1 VAREAAHKVDVPLCG
16 GVQSGLKR
24 GDLGL
29 GTGHLCESGRMRGA
43 FQALRGI
50 AVKHPE
56 ALVTPLAV
64 FAIALAVG
72 YLCRSLLLKALAAWS
87 AKTDSRAGRI
97 LTDALRGPLVIWILI
112 LAVHLSFQSSEL
124 PSRFTQWTVEPLR
137 VLFVLSLTLM
147 SMRIAGDLIRF
158 SGAQIPGA
166 VPVTTLTQTLA
177 QLFVLI
183 VGVLIVLNQLN
194 ISITPILTAL
204 GVGGLAVALALQD
217 TLANLFSGFYV
228 TVAGQVRLGDY
239 IKMDS
244 GSEGYVSDITWRSTT
259 IRTLGNNLII
269 VPNSKLAQAIVTNY
283 HLPNK
288 RMPVSLQVNVGYDA
302 DPAHVERVLLE
313 IATEVARDVPDML
326 SDPAPSVTWDPGMSE
341 SWVGVSLNYTVVE
354 FASQFA
360 VRNELRKRIFARFHR
375 DGVPASYPARAIYM
389 RGQAEEAPAQNGDG
403 TGNRAAAFSGR
414 NPPTLP

>member
-1 VAREAAHKVDVPLCG
+1 MKLTCQCTAACSLM
-16 GVQSGLKR
+16 
-24 GDLGL
+24 
-29 GTGHLCESGRMRGA
+29 CEPDRMRGG
-43 FQALRGI
+43 FHALQDL
-50 AVKHPE
+50 
-56 ALVTPLAV
+56 ALKNPGALATPLAV
-64 FAIALAVG
+64 FAVVLGVG
-72 YLCRSLLLKALAAWS
+72 YLCRRLLLKALAAWS
-87 AKTDSRAGRI
+87 AKTENRAGRI

-112 LAVHLSFQSSEL
+112 LAVHLSIESSDL
-124 PSRFTQWTVEPLR
+124 PAHFTQWTIEPLR

-147 SMRIAGDLIRF
+147 CMRIAGDLIRF

-183 VGVLIVLNQLN
+183 VGVLIILNQLH

-244 GSEGYVSDITWRSTT
+244 GSEGYVQDITWRSTT

-313 IATEVARDVPDML
+313 IAAEVTRVLPEML
-326 SDPAPSVTWDPGMSE
+326 SDPAPSITWDPGMGE
-341 SWVGVSLNYTVVE
+341 SWVGVSLNYTVTE
-354 FASQFA
+354 FASQFT
-360 VRNELRKRIFARFHR
+360 VRNELRKRIFARFHQ
-375 DGVPASYPARAIYM
+375 DGVPAPYPARAIYM
-389 RGQAEEAPAQNGDG
+389 RGPAEEAASHNGDSAV
-403 TGNRAAAFSGR
+403 NRAPTFSGR
-414 NPPTLP
+414 TPSTLQP